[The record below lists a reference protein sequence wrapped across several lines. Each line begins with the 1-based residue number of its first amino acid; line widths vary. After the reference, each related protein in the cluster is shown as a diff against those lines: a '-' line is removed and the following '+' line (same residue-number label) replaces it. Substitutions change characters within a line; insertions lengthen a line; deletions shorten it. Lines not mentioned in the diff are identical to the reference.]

1 MTTKSIENKQ
11 PLAVFLHGSGGSSR
25 QWLNLTAELE
35 GRIRTISPDLIG
47 YGRGEQYRKG
57 SRIHLNHEVRH
68 VLRQIKAETGKD
80 NGPLHLVGHCYGAA
94 VALQI
99 ALTYPERVASL
110 TLYEPAQFLLLFA
123 DGLQSPE
130 GREILEVRKFLRNNV
145 KSRFG
150 RWAAAQKLVN
160 YWSGEDAWNEMPFRR
175 QIGMARMM
183 PKVAAEFEA
192 ILSSNVNA
200 ADFADMNLPVRLVLG
215 SETRSTARKV
225 TEVLSDVLP
234 QVELITV
241 DGAEHTAP
249 AMQADH
255 IDPLLAGHVAAT
267 IERQYCAAA

>member
-1 MTTKSIENKQ
+1 MTTKSIENRQ
-11 PLAVFLHGSGGSSR
+11 PLAVFLHGSAGSSR
-25 QWLNLTAELE
+25 QWLNLAADLE
-35 GRIRTISPDLIG
+35 GHIRTISPDLVG
-47 YGRGEQYRKG
+47 YGRGDHYRKG
-57 SRIHLNHEVRH
+57 SRIQLNQEVQH

-123 DGLQSPE
+123 DGLKSPE

-145 KSRFG
+145 KSPFG
-150 RWAAAQKLVN
+150 RWSAAQKLVN
-160 YWSGEDAWNEMPFRR
+160 YWSGEGAWNEMPFRR
-175 QIGMARMM
+175 QFGMARMM

-192 ILSSNVNA
+192 ILSSGVSA
-200 ADFADMNLPVRLVLG
+200 ADFAGMNLPVRLILG

-225 TEVLSDVLP
+225 TEVLNDVLP

-241 DGAEHTAP
+241 DGAEHMVP
-249 AMQADH
+249 ATQAYR
-255 IDPLLAGHVAAT
+255 IDPLLAGHVADT